1 MPTQQLD
8 EDLIKGL
15 KEAKAKRVYFA
26 VVLKGASD
34 GALIVSKQKVQPGPI
49 NEAKKKCGGS
59 VVLKGACLYEDGKY
73 VFELGTEPPATLPN
87 ALKTIAKRDSGLTIQ
102 AICRKGT
109 DADLLDGDAAKDGTT
124 ATPTDGKQTTDGK
137 QQKAQGPLPETPK
150 YEKAL
155 QMWEQASAAALSAT
169 DKLLS
174 ALSGMNDELA
184 QGIAGIIQKMR
195 NDFPDTLD
203 DALTGLAKSAKAGNV
218 ADAGTFQ
225 VKSEI
230 AIKAAL
236 AYLNNNAKTIEGC
249 EQNPFGVNVS
259 FRAPLTEALKQ
270 VLVNVK
276 K

>member
-1 MPTQQLD
+1 MAKTEELD
-8 EDLIKGL
+8 KDLVDGL
-15 KEAKAKRVYFA
+15 KQAKSKRSYFA
-26 VVLKGASD
+26 LVLKGGSD
-34 GALIVSKQKVQPGPI
+34 GAIIISKQKVPPGAI

-59 VVLKGACLYEDGKY
+59 AVVKGACFYEDGKY
-73 VFELGTEPPATLPN
+73 VFEMAKEPAATLPN
-87 ALKTIAKRDSGLTIQ
+87 AIKVIVKRDAGLTIQ
-102 AICRKGT
+102 PVCRKGT
-109 DADLLDGDAAKDGTT
+109 NADLLDEEVQTGP
-124 ATPTDGKQTTDGK
+124 ATPTATDGK
-137 QQKAQGPLPETPK
+137 QQKTQGSLPEAAK

-155 QMWEQASAAALSAT
+155 QTWEQASAAALSAT

-174 ALSGMNDELA
+174 ALSGMEDELA
-184 QGIAGIIQKMR
+184 QAIAGVIQKMR

-203 DALTGLAKSAKAGNV
+203 DALTGLAKSAKAGNS
-218 ADAGTFQ
+218 ADSATYQ
-225 VKSEI
+225 MKSEI

-236 AYLNNNAKTIEGC
+236 AYLNNNAKTIDGC